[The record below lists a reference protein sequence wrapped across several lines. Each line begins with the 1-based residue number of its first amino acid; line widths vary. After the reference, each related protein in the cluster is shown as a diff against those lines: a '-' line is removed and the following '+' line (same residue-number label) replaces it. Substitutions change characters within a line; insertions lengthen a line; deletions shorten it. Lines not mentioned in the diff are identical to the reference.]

1 MTWYDLRKTTDDIT
15 HNRINRAPLPLLA
28 KGLPWLTIML
38 ASMANFSPIIAS
50 APIMPPIA
58 YMMLLA
64 WRMLRPGMLPLWA
77 GLPLGLFDDLYS
89 GQPFGSGILLWS
101 ATMLAMEI
109 VDEQFRW
116 RGFAADWAVA
126 CGLTAV
132 YLFLCST
139 LATIATGYLL
149 PIVIGPQ
156 IFVSLAL
163 YPVMTGIVA
172 LLDRL
177 RLIPLKRL

>member
-1 MTWYDLRKTTDDIT
+1 MTWYDLRKSTSDIT
-15 HNRINRAPLPLLA
+15 RNRINRAPLPLLA
-28 KGLPWLTIML
+28 TGLPWLTIML

-50 APIMPPIA
+50 APILPPIA

-64 WRMLRPGMLPLWA
+64 WRMLRPGMLPVWA

-101 ATMLAMEI
+101 ATLLAMEV

-116 RGFAADWAVA
+116 RGFVGDWAVA
-126 CGLTAV
+126 GSLTTA

-139 LATIATGYLL
+139 LATLATGYLL
-149 PIVIGPQ
+149 PLVIAPQ
-156 IFVSLAL
+156 VLVSLVL

-172 LLDRL
+172 LLDRI

>member
-1 MTWYDLRKTTDDIT
+1 MTWSDIRKSTKDIT
-15 HNRINRAPLPLLA
+15 RTRINRAPLPLLA
-28 KGLPWLTIML
+28 KGLPWVAIML
-38 ASMANFSPIIAS
+38 ASMANFSPVIAS
-50 APIMPPIA
+50 APILPPIA

-64 WRMLRPGMLPLWA
+64 WRMLRPGMLPVWA

-101 ATMLAMEI
+101 ATMLAMEV

-116 RGFAADWAVA
+116 RGFVADWAVA
-126 CGLTAV
+126 GVLTAV
-132 YLFLCST
+132 YLLLCAT

-149 PIVIGPQ
+149 PIVIVPQ
-156 IFVSLAL
+156 VLVSLAL

-172 LLDRL
+172 LLDRV